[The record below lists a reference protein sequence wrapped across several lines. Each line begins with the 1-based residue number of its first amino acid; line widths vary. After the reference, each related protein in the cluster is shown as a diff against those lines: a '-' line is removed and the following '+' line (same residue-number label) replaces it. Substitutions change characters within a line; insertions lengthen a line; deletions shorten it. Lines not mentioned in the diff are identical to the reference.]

1 MQKFEDC
8 LKFMNENPLTF
19 GQTVNPDQSGK
30 TNLVDQLTGSM
41 DDAVVLVDTD
51 TQNVM
56 RQYQKAAVR

>member
-1 MQKFEDC
+1 
-8 LKFMNENPLTF
+8 MNENPLTF